1 MKNSIPPREAR
12 AFSNIN
18 NDSMR
23 AMLLSFM
30 ISFFFL
36 LHSLIVDC
44 FFFLRSKK
52 YQMQTRLTR
61 LWEDPKSYFAARNKT
76 YSKNKTN
83 KQTTNKQA
91 ERTINKRLL
100 YTQNSQSTSL
110 SMVYCVLF
118 LLNWMRSRVLVNK
131 KKQNKLTIIYY
142 NHLLLYQNKIAFV
155 SFKPRKPT
163 LSLSVC
169 VEKNRF

>member
-18 NDSMR
+18 NHDSMR

-52 YQMQTRLTR
+52 YQQMQ
-61 LWEDPKSYFAARNKT
+61 KT
-76 YSKNKTN
+76 HSTLRRGSQILFCRAQQNVLYSKNKTN
-83 KQTTNKQA
+83 KQTNKQ
-91 ERTINKRLL
+91 
-100 YTQNSQSTSL
+100 TSRANHQQKATVHTKL
-110 SMVYCVLF
+110 TEQLTLHGVLCIVF
-118 LLNWMRSRVLVNK
+118 IELNAIKSSRQP
-131 KKQNKLTIIYY
+131 KQNKT
-142 NHLLLYQNKIAFV
+142 
-155 SFKPRKPT
+155 S
-163 LSLSVC
+163 SL
-169 VEKNRF
+169 